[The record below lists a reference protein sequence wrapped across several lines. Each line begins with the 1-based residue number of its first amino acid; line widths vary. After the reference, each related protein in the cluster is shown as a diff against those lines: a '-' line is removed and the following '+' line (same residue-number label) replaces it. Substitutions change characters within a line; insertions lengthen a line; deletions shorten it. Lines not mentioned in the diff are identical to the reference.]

1 LEWHNVSTGFSA
13 ANKVASP
20 TTVGAGTY
28 YPVCFDATNT
38 CYSPAPATGVTV
50 TITTCLSITQP
61 STQSGLQNVSKSG
74 TVPSDVSPTG
84 GVGTITYSNGSADPA
99 CIAPSGATALPGS
112 SNLMIGANGS
122 YSYTT
127 PATVGTYY
135 FCVKV
140 CDSTTPTADCKVA
153 IYQVIVM
160 PPPCNVGPT
169 APKIN

>member
-1 LEWHNVSTGFSA
+1 MVL
-13 ANKVASP
+13 
-20 TTVGAGTY
+20 AGTY

-50 TITTCLSITQP
+50 TITICLSITQP
-61 STQSGLQNVSKSG
+61 LAQIGLQNVAKSG
-74 TVPSDVSPTG
+74 TVPTDVLPTG
-84 GVGTITYSNGSADPA
+84 GLGTPAYSNGSTDPA
-99 CIAPSGATALPGS
+99 CVAPIGATALPPS
-112 SNLMIGANGS
+112 SNLIINSNGS

-127 PATVGTYY
+127 PSIVGTYY

-140 CDSTTPTADCKVA
+140 CDSTTPTADCKIA
-153 IYQVIVM
+153 IYPVIVL